1 MAQISKQLP
10 SHQSGEKEGERSAY
24 TCASLSNPPPLLS
37 YSQSPT
43 PHSPSPTPHSPSP
56 TPHSPSPTPHS
67 PSPTPHSPS
76 PTPYSLPPPHSP
88 LTNPVLPL
96 NHRMSKTRSGVQA
109 LTVKSSSSCE
119 LTSVS
124 TKHLLLSYCFIVG
137 RSKSCLQAKWGD
149 TPREAFQILGTSM
162 IQTSPRL
169 PPPITTHFRSRSVH
183 SYIHNHYSAPS
194 PSITQHLPHPSLS
207 TFPIHRSAPSPSITQ
222 HLPHPSLSTFPIH
235 RSAPSPSITQ
245 HLPHPSLSTFPIHRS
260 APSPSIAQHLPHP
273 SLSTFPIHHSAPSP
287 SITQHLP
294 IHRSVHNYTQLTAQ
308 SLQLLSLTDESS
320 SLPSPDSV
328 ELSLMAGTERSAA
341 PREDRE
347 GRKSKRIEEHA
358 IS

>member
-1 MAQISKQLP
+1 MYRRTFELTLAAAFIIHISSHFTQQLNKIWSTLSHSDTLHFDNSSIHNMHIRMINNDPIMAQISKQLP

-43 PHSPSPTPHSPSP
+43 PHSPSATPHSPSP

-76 PTPYSLPPPHSP
+76 PTPYSLPPPHSS

-207 TFPIHRSAPSPSITQ
+207 TFPIHR
-222 HLPHPSLSTFPIH
+222 
-235 RSAPSPSITQ
+235 
-245 HLPHPSLSTFPIHRS
+245 
-260 APSPSIAQHLPHP
+260 
-273 SLSTFPIHHSAPSP
+273 
-287 SITQHLP
+287 
-294 IHRSVHNYTQLTAQ
+294 
-308 SLQLLSLTDESS
+308 
-320 SLPSPDSV
+320 
-328 ELSLMAGTERSAA
+328 
-341 PREDRE
+341 
-347 GRKSKRIEEHA
+347 
-358 IS
+358 